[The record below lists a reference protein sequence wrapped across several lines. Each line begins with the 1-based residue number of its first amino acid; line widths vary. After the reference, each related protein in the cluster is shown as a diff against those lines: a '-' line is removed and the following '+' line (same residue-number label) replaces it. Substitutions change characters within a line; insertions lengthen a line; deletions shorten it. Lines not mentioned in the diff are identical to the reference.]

1 MEKKDEMILKQ
12 DSNNTKELIVSS
24 NKEGFGDVHI
34 LLNTIDSTEELTQI
48 LNKNAQKIMSLKDI
62 K

>member
-1 MEKKDEMILKQ
+1 MVKKDEMILKQ
-12 DSNNTKELIVSS
+12 DSNNTKELIISS

-34 LLNTIDSTEELTQI
+34 FLDTVDSTEELVQI

>member
-1 MEKKDEMILKQ
+1 MILKQ
-12 DSNNTKELIVSS
+12 DANNTKELIISS

-34 LLNTIDSTEELTQI
+34 FLDTIDNTEELVQI

-62 K
+62 KENI